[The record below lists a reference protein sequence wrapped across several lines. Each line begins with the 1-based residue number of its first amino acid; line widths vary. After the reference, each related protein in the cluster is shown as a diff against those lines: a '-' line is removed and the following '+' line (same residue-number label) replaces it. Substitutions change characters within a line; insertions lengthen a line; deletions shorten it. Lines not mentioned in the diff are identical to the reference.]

1 MTYIS
6 NPITFSTGNMKEVK
20 KEENNILWL
29 GRIAKEKQPLDVV
42 YAMEHIVKEFPDI
55 RLHMVGDGDE
65 KLTEM
70 LKNLICQLGLQD
82 NVILEGFT
90 SEVEKYYEKAQLMMY
105 KLCFFVVF
113 LYF

>member
-1 MTYIS
+1 MLQSSCDIYFES
-6 NPITFSTGNMKEVK
+6 NHFFYRQYERSQ

-90 SEVEKYYEKAQLMMY
+90 SEVEKYYEKHS
-105 KLCFFVVF
+105 F
-113 LYF
+113 